1 MDDRIRVSDADR
13 ERVTARLREHF
24 AEGRLSSE
32 ELDERISAALS
43 AKTAGDL
50 RRVMADLPD
59 SSPVP
64 PHVRQAPPWA
74 YRPGF
79 VAWRRGPR
87 LLPLAIVLLIAA
99 LVIPGVG
106 WMFVAFLK
114 VALLIWLVACVAGLI
129 AAFRF
134 KRRLRR
140 HWESTSSQ
148 WQDQW
153 HDQWQSQWRQFQ
165 GRR

>member
-1 MDDRIRVSDADR
+1 MDDRIRISDADR
-13 ERVTARLREHF
+13 ERVTERLREHF

-43 AKTAGDL
+43 AKTFGDL
-50 RRVMADLPD
+50 RRIMTDLPD
-59 SSPVP
+59 PTPVP
-64 PHVRQAPPWA
+64 PHARPTPPWA

-79 VAWRRGPR
+79 VAWRGPR
-87 LLPLAIVLLIAA
+87 LFPLAIVLLIAA

-106 WMFVAFLK
+106 WVFVAFLK
-114 VALLIWLVACVAGLI
+114 VLLVIWLVACIAGLI

-140 HWESTSSQ
+140 HCGVGLEPVAEPVAGPVAPV
-148 WQDQW
+148 
-153 HDQWQSQWRQFQ
+153 RLA
-165 GRR
+165 RLAR